1 MKEKEI
7 EIAKTFSDRLFE
19 ICLLKNISQTEL
31 INKLSNTFKKQ
42 WLENCFNGLSLPND
56 VLLVTLSKLLDK
68 SVDYFFEKGERITDK
83 NILILVNR
91 DKKIKQL
98 ESILSKNITYTAD
111 NYKTILTESVKEAL
125 DKELI
130 SFSKAAALLDTSVE
144 NIRKGF

>member
-1 MKEKEI
+1 M
-7 EIAKTFSDRLFE
+7 
-19 ICLLKNISQTEL
+19 
-31 INKLSNTFKKQ
+31 
-42 WLENCFNGLSLPND
+42 PND

>member
-31 INKLSNTFKKQ
+31 INKLLNTFKKQ
-42 WLENCFNGLSLPND
+42 WLENCFNVLSLPND
-56 VLLVTLSKLLDK
+56 ILLVTLSKLLDK

-83 NILILVNR
+83 NILILVNK